1 MSQYYIV
8 SEEMRKAAK
17 RRKRNFAAEERLKE
31 LAKDIEDLK
40 EKYKDN
46 KFAVSILNQ
55 FSNML
60 EFTNTENKGKK
71 LFGWFKSIARKL
83 QSNDASANSPNAV
96 AGVRG

>member
-8 SEEMRKAAK
+8 SEEMKKTKKRKQ
-17 RRKRNFAAEERLKE
+17 NFAANERLEE

-60 EFTNTENKGKK
+60 KLTNTKNKGKK

-83 QSNDASANSPNAV
+83 QSNDASANSPNVV
-96 AGVRG
+96 AGTRG